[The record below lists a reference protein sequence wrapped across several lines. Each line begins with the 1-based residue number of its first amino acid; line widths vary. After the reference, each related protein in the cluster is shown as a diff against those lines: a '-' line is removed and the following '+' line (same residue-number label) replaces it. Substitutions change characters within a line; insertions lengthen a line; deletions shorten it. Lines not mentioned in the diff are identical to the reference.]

1 MKGASAQFR
10 SFVDNSGSP
19 ASFRHPARAVD
30 KLPRRATPVFP
41 VPYPPRPLASPCHR
55 AIPPIGG
62 ICPRIPTPLIP
73 PAPNQPP
80 APPKFCLDK
89 HTKRTHFRRQP
100 SRSKPLAGCQTN
112 RFLPPRGRPAARLKS
127 ALAVRAAY
135 ARRYPPGGRPAAR
148 PSCPPALARP
158 TRLSCRPAPGPDLA
172 VLPDRAGS
180 APAFLPT
187 RPRLPTRPP
196 GPPAPGASEPGPL
209 AIARPPPPMPPPIF
223 GLAVRLGPPVY

>member
-1 MKGASAQFR
+1 MPQPNSGASSTIPAALPLSAIPRGPLTNFLEEQPLSFQSLTLPARWPRPVTVLYLQLEAYAHASQPR
-10 SFVDNSGSP
+10 SF
-19 ASFRHPARAVD
+19 H
-30 KLPRRATPVFP
+30 RRRISR
-41 VPYPPRPLASPCHR
+41 RPLQSSVWTN
-55 AIPPIGG
+55 IPNG
-62 ICPRIPTPLIP
+62 
-73 PAPNQPP
+73 
-80 APPKFCLDK
+80 
-89 HTKRTHFRRQP
+89 HHFRRQP

-127 ALAVRAAY
+127 ALAI
-135 ARRYPPGGRPAAR
+135 RRHTPADPPGGRPAAR